1 MWLFC
6 VKTIMIEFRN
16 FELAHLKKE
25 EEEKQFWLFD
35 NFLVQYFYELFV
47 PLGIVLALETLED
60 EWCIVVKALT
70 YVYFFWDFETCFHF
84 YSYHVLRLSYP
95 FVQSLLTLC

>member
-16 FELAHLKKE
+16 FELAQLKK

-35 NFLVQYFYELFV
+35 NFLVQYFHELFV
-47 PLGIVLALETLED
+47 PLGILLALETLED
-60 EWCIVVKALT
+60 EWCIVVKA
-70 YVYFFWDFETCFHF
+70 
-84 YSYHVLRLSYP
+84 
-95 FVQSLLTLC
+95 